1 MVDPKL
7 GTKRQC
13 EACDAKFYD
22 LNKKPVTCPKCQT
35 LFDPSV
41 LVRKPAPEKEIA
53 PKAASPDEDE
63 DELEL
68 DDVEVSLESLD
79 DDDDDDLDDAA
90 EVLLVDDDDD
100 DDILIDDDDDD
111 DDLDDTL
118 LDDDDDDL
126 DDTLLDDDDE

>member
-53 PKAASPDEDE
+53 PKDESSDE

-79 DDDDDDLDDAA
+79 DDDDDDLDDET

-100 DDILIDDDDDD
+100 SDILIDDDD

-126 DDTLLDDDDE
+126 DDATLLDDDE

>member
-100 DDILIDDDDDD
+100 DILIDDDD

-118 LDDDDDDL
+118 LDDDDDL
-126 DDTLLDDDDE
+126 DDTLLVDDEE

>member
-53 PKAASPDEDE
+53 PKAANPDEDDE
-63 DELEL
+63 DELAL

-79 DDDDDDLDDAA
+79 DDDNDDDDLDDASEA
-90 EVLLVDDDDD
+90 LLVDGDDA
-100 DDILIDDDDDD
+100 DILIDDDD

-126 DDTLLDDDDE
+126 DDATLLDDE